1 MANVPTVLM
10 HAICIAEADDRNLI
24 AFCRSCARWYMIEEP
39 PTRTQLRIKAIT
51 AVITGASLAALLLHD
66 WGDDNVFSGIRP
78 AVKSVLNRLLGTS
91 PKPDS
96 KTQDSQTS
104 SH

>member
-1 MANVPTVLM
+1 
-10 HAICIAEADDRNLI
+10 
-24 AFCRSCARWYMIEEP
+24 MIEDP
-39 PTRTQLRIKAIT
+39 PSRTQLRIKAIT
-51 AVITGASLAALLLHD
+51 AVITGASLATLLLYD

-78 AVKSVLNRLLGTS
+78 TVKSVLNRLLRSS

-96 KTQDSQTS
+96 KAQDSQTG